1 MNAHGQKHE
10 IHCDSC
16 EHHHEDEELST
27 TNKILLVVG
36 VILAIVAHFIPFNIA
51 SIILFV
57 IAYIMI
63 GYDIILKAIKHL
75 FGKDMFDENL
85 IMTIATI
92 GAMAIGEYTEAVAV
106 LVLYKIGEILQDK
119 AVDSSKEKI
128 EKVLDLKENETT
140 LITGE
145 KVHTEDVKVGTQIM
159 IKTGDRVPI
168 DSILESENATL
179 DMSALNGESMHVEK
193 TKGQEILSG
202 SINAG
207 GAITVKT
214 IREEKDSAVSQIVE
228 LVENAAK
235 NKSKTEKYIS
245 KFCKI
250 YTPVVIILAILVILV
265 LPLAFNLSWS
275 EAIYRALNFLVISC
289 PCALV
294 ISIPLGFFVGM
305 GAASK
310 KGILAKGT
318 TYLDTLT
325 KVNEIYMDKTGTLT
339 DGKFKVNS
347 YKSKSELADER
358 ILELVAYAEYK
369 SSHVIAK
376 SVLEAYK
383 GIIDESKIQNHEE
396 LPGFG
401 ITAKIDNM
409 DVLVGNSKL
418 MENNNIKY
426 IKNTN
431 SGTAIYLSVNGEYKG
446 YVTLEDSVKQGAK
459 EAISSLK
466 AKGIKTIML
475 TGDRKYIAQD
485 VAGKLGV
492 DEVYYEL
499 LPQDKVRIIDEAKE
513 RGAKVAFV
521 GDGINDSPVIA
532 TSDVGF
538 AMGKG
543 TDIAVDTAD
552 IILMTDE
559 PKKIVDSIN
568 IAKRTKGIVNE
579 NIAMIITAKILFL
592 VLSVLGKT
600 NMWIAVFADV
610 GVTLIAIFNALR
622 IFKVKNNTEKK
633 N

>member
-36 VILAIVAHFIPFNIA
+36 MILAVVAHFIPFNIA
-51 SIILFV
+51 SIMLFA

-140 LITGE
+140 LVTGE
-145 KVHTEDVKVGTQIM
+145 TVKTEDVKVGTQIL

-168 DSILESENATL
+168 DSILESENAIL

-339 DGKFKVNS
+339 DGKFKVQT

-446 YVTLEDSVKQGAK
+446 YVTLEDSEKLGAR
-459 EAISSLK
+459 EAIQKLK
-466 AKGIKTIML
+466 NRGIKTFML
-475 TGDRKYIAQD
+475 TGDREYIAKE
-485 VAGKLGV
+485 VAGKLGI

-499 LPQDKVRIIDEAKE
+499 LPQDKVRIIEEAKQ
-513 RGAKVAFV
+513 RGATVAFV

-559 PKKIVDSIN
+559 PEKIVDAIN
-568 IAKRTKGIVNE
+568 ISRRTKHIVNE
-579 NIAMIITAKILFL
+579 NIAMIITAKVLFL
-592 VLSVLGKT
+592 ILSVFGLT

-610 GVTLIAIFNALR
+610 GVTLISIFNSLR
-622 IFKVKNNTEKK
+622 IFKVKK
-633 N
+633 

>member
-275 EAIYRALNFLVISC
+275 EAI
-289 PCALV
+289 
-294 ISIPLGFFVGM
+294 
-305 GAASK
+305 
-310 KGILAKGT
+310 
-318 TYLDTLT
+318 
-325 KVNEIYMDKTGTLT
+325 
-339 DGKFKVNS
+339 
-347 YKSKSELADER
+347 
-358 ILELVAYAEYK
+358 
-369 SSHVIAK
+369 
-376 SVLEAYK
+376 
-383 GIIDESKIQNHEE
+383 
-396 LPGFG
+396 
-401 ITAKIDNM
+401 
-409 DVLVGNSKL
+409 
-418 MENNNIKY
+418 
-426 IKNTN
+426 
-431 SGTAIYLSVNGEYKG
+431 
-446 YVTLEDSVKQGAK
+446 
-459 EAISSLK
+459 
-466 AKGIKTIML
+466 
-475 TGDRKYIAQD
+475 
-485 VAGKLGV
+485 
-492 DEVYYEL
+492 
-499 LPQDKVRIIDEAKE
+499 
-513 RGAKVAFV
+513 
-521 GDGINDSPVIA
+521 
-532 TSDVGF
+532 
-538 AMGKG
+538 
-543 TDIAVDTAD
+543 
-552 IILMTDE
+552 
-559 PKKIVDSIN
+559 
-568 IAKRTKGIVNE
+568 
-579 NIAMIITAKILFL
+579 
-592 VLSVLGKT
+592 
-600 NMWIAVFADV
+600 
-610 GVTLIAIFNALR
+610 
-622 IFKVKNNTEKK
+622 
-633 N
+633 

>member
-36 VILAIVAHFIPFNIA
+36 VILAVVAHFIPFNIA
-51 SIILFV
+51 SIMLFV

-265 LPLAFNLSWS
+265 LPLAFNLTWS

-401 ITAKIDNM
+401 ITAKIDNI

-446 YVTLEDSVKQGAK
+446 YVTLEDSVKLGAR
-459 EAISSLK
+459 EAIQKLK
-466 AKGIKTIML
+466 NKGIKTFML
-475 TGDRKYIAQD
+475 TGDREYIAKE

-499 LPQDKVRIIDEAKE
+499 LPQDKVRIIEEAKQ
-513 RGAKVAFV
+513 RGATVAFV

-559 PKKIVDSIN
+559 PEKIVDAIN
-568 IAKRTKGIVNE
+568 ISRRTKHIVNE
-579 NIAMIITAKILFL
+579 NIAMIITAKVLFL
-592 VLSVLGKT
+592 ILSVFGLT

-610 GVTLIAIFNALR
+610 GVTLISIFNSLR
-622 IFKVKNNTEKK
+622 IFKVKK
-633 N
+633 

>member
-168 DSILESENATL
+168 DSILESEKAIL

-193 TKGQEILSG
+193 TKGQEIISG

-250 YTPVVIILAILVILV
+250 YTPVVIVLALLIVVLFPLV
-265 LPLAFNLSWS
+265 LHISWTD
-275 EAIYRALNFLVISC
+275 AIYRALNFLVISC

-376 SVLEAYK
+376 SALEAYK
-383 GIIDESKIQNHEE
+383 GIVDESKIQNHEE

-418 MENNNIKY
+418 MENNDIKY

-446 YVTLEDSVKQGAK
+446 YVTLEDSVKLGAR
-459 EAISSLK
+459 EAIQKLK
-466 AKGIKTIML
+466 NKGIKTFML
-475 TGDRKYIAQD
+475 TGDREYIAKE
-485 VAGKLGV
+485 VAGKLGI

-499 LPQDKVRIIDEAKE
+499 LPQDKVRIIEEAKQ
-513 RGAKVAFV
+513 RGAIVAFV

-559 PKKIVDSIN
+559 PEKIVDAIN
-568 IAKRTKGIVNE
+568 ISRRTKHIVNE
-579 NIAMIITAKILFL
+579 NIAMIITAKVLFL
-592 VLSVLGKT
+592 ILSVFGLT

-610 GVTLIAIFNALR
+610 GVTLISIFNSLR
-622 IFKVKNNTEKK
+622 IFKVKK
-633 N
+633 